1 MEMLHVWNKTEG
13 AYVWEE
19 KRRGHTFGKN
29 VANTDES
36 TSTGGGGGGGVK
48 NMSTVYVRSNH
59 AVRRY
64 YTTELQKMLSFP
76 PSKHVG
82 RG

>member
-19 KRRGHTFGKN
+19 KRGGHTFGKN

-36 TSTGGGGGGGVK
+36 TSTGGGGGGVK